1 MDGSFVYSTEIILV
15 QYTICTCIY
24 IKLILAL
31 IHMVFLDIGSNLRFR
46 FEVPEIERY
55 APELQPEEELGG
67 LPLETLKFKVSFG
80 YPET

>member
-1 MDGSFVYSTEIILV
+1 MF
-15 QYTICTCIY
+15 
-24 IKLILAL
+24 
-31 IHMVFLDIGSNLRFR
+31 FLDIGSNLRFR

-55 APELQPEEELGG
+55 APELQPEEEHGG